1 MSKKIVA
8 EFLLKKINGVGEIL
22 FLKIFIIGPSNSRF
36 YEGLKGVRVQ
46 NYVNTSKLELRC
58 KRSLKTEKKL
68 LNYVQEV

>member
-36 YEGLKGVRVQ
+36 YEGLKGVRV
-46 NYVNTSKLELRC
+46 
-58 KRSLKTEKKL
+58 
-68 LNYVQEV
+68 